1 MQQFLRR
8 LLDRVAALQ
17 AAGARSD
24 MDAARL
30 DSLALA
36 VALLRHRRD
45 RATGA
50 RPLQIAVL
58 GPTQVGKSTVTNLL
72 LGRSVAGVSPL
83 AGYTVHAQGFQIG
96 DQTNWD
102 WAQELF
108 PGAARV
114 PRAHLTPE
122 RLDAWSLEVVKGAES
137 SSNAILP
144 PGAVVW
150 DSPDF
155 DSLAARR
162 YREAVLELVA
172 LADVY
177 VLVLSK
183 EKYSDLT
190 AWEFLQLLAPLRRPL
205 IIVLNKL
212 TPDAETP
219 LLQSLRDRISQQVGD
234 GPGVETVGLP
244 YIPGSGES
252 ARLLEN
258 SASGLAAAVRRAAG
272 RAAAACTLDGVR
284 AFVRLWWEEWTAPL
298 RAEHAAA
305 ALWRRDV
312 DVVIERQIEA
322 YRREYLD
329 HPQRYDSFRRATIE
343 MLQLLELPGIGQGL
357 TQVRNV
363 LTWPV
368 RRLWAVGRGAWEARR
383 GTRPT
388 PMGDEQALQELLS
401 GLLLSLRTECAR
413 RAAAADAAYWT
424 ALGDR
429 LAAEEA
435 ALRERFSTAIREH
448 QARVGAEINRAAN
461 QLYEILR
468 ERPALLNTLRGARA
482 TAEVAAIAL
491 TIKTGG
497 AHLHDLLIAPGMF
510 MLMSLLTEGAVGVY
524 FNRVAA
530 ELKQRQLEH
539 VRTTLVEC
547 AIRPA
552 LLARGDDLKSP
563 RLIGLPPE
571 VLAGATQALDEWER
585 TRHE

>member
-1 MQQFLRR
+1 M
-8 LLDRVAALQ
+8 ALH
-17 AAGARSD
+17 AAGARGD
-24 MDAARL
+24 VDAARL

-36 VALLRHRRD
+36 VALLRHGGD
-45 RATGA
+45 SAQAA
-50 RPLQIAVL
+50 RPLQLAVL

-72 LGRSVAGVSPL
+72 LGQSAAGVSPL

-96 DQTNWD
+96 GEASSAWSQ
-102 WAQELF
+102 ALF
-108 PGAARV
+108 PGAERVARE
-114 PRAHLTPE
+114 HLTPE
-122 RLDAWSLEVVKGAES
+122 RLDTWSLEVVRSAGES
-137 SSNAILP
+137 ASATLP

-162 YREAVLELVA
+162 YREAVLELAA

-190 AWEFLQLLAPLRRPL
+190 AWEFVQLLAPLRRPL

-212 TPDAETP
+212 TPDAEAP
-219 LLQSLRDRISQQVGD
+219 LLQSLRDRIAQQVGD
-234 GPGVETVGLP
+234 WPDVEPVGLP
-244 YIPGSGES
+244 YVSGGGES
-252 ARLLEN
+252 DRQLASSAARLV
-258 SASGLAAAVRRAAG
+258 AAAQ
-272 RAAAACTLDGVR
+272 RAAARAAAGGREAGAR
-284 AFVRLWWEEWTAPL
+284 AFVRLRWEEWTAAL

-305 ALWRRDV
+305 ALWRQDV
-312 DVVIERQIEA
+312 DAAIGRLIET

-343 MLQLLELPGIGQGL
+343 MLQLLELPGIGRGL

-368 RRLWAVGRGAWEARR
+368 RRLLAAGRDAWDARR
-383 GTRPT
+383 GSRPT
-388 PMGDEQALQELLS
+388 PMGDEQALEDVVA
-401 GLLLSLRTECAR
+401 GLLLGLRTECAR
-413 RAAAADAAYWT
+413 RAAAADGAYWT

-435 ALRERFSTAIREH
+435 ALRERFSAAIREH

-461 QLYEILR
+461 QLYGILR

-497 AHLHDLLIAPGMF
+497 AHLHDLLIAPAMF

-539 VRTTLVEC
+539 VRTTLVES
-547 AIRPA
+547 AIKPA
-552 LLARGDDLKSP
+552 LLARGEDVEGP
-563 RLIGLPPE
+563 RLIGIPPDA
-571 VLAGATQALDEWER
+571 LAAATRSLDAWER
-585 TRHE
+585 TSHG